1 MIERLHRARS
11 FRHGVHPGTFK
22 EQTADRL
29 IERMPFP
36 DEVALHLRQHLGA
49 PSKPVVSVGERVFRG
64 QLIAA
69 ANGFV
74 SVPLHASATG
84 RVSAIEK
91 RRHPAGNMSEAIVI
105 AVDPNS
111 PQALYEDA

>member
-1 MIERLHRARS
+1 MIERLHAKS

-36 DEVALHLRQHLGA
+36 DEVVLHLRQHLGA
-49 PSKPVVSVGERVFRG
+49 PSKPVVAPGDRVFRG
-64 QLIAA
+64 QLIAEA
-69 ANGFV
+69 AGFV

-84 RVSAIEK
+84 RLS
-91 RRHPAGNMSEAIVI
+91 
-105 AVDPNS
+105 
-111 PQALYEDA
+111 